1 MSNVKRG
8 PVFRLKIEIKRRAL
22 VLVRSPSSSR
32 RVLPDYLV
40 IGAQRAGT
48 TFLYSLL
55 ADHPYV
61 VPPATKE
68 VHWFDLNF
76 WRPTSWYRAHF
87 PLLSELYHATD
98 RPEVRAITGEASS
111 YYCFHPA
118 VPERVARTLPHAKI
132 IMLVRNPTERAISQY
147 YHSVEHGFE
156 RLSLTD
162 ALAAEPERLA
172 GQEDRLVSPRT
183 RSLAHDRFSYM
194 ARGCYLDQLG
204 RWRRW
209 IPEERLLVMPSRDL
223 FLDPQAAFDRICA
236 FLGIPG
242 HRLTELPPRNAV
254 KRGTVAP
261 ADRAYLDRHFADHNT
276 AFLAETGIDLTL
288 PERA

>member
-8 PVFRLKIEIKRRAL
+8 LVFRLKIELKRRAL

-87 PLLSELYHATD
+87 PLLSELYHITD

-118 VPERVARTLPHAKI
+118 VPERVARTLPHARI
-132 IMLVRNPTERAISQY
+132 IMLVRNPTQRAISQY
-147 YHSVEHGFE
+147 FHSVEHGFE

-172 GQEDRLVSPRT
+172 GQEDRLASPRT

-194 ARGCYLDQLG
+194 ARGRYLDQLG

-209 IPEERLLVMPSRDL
+209 IPKERLLVMPSRDL
-223 FLDPQAAFDRICA
+223 FLDPQAALDQICA

-261 ADRAYLDRHFADHNT
+261 ADWAYLDRHFADHNA